1 MLKAVPTKKDT
12 DTRALMSDTKF
23 YEGYSRWDEE
33 KDRYET
39 WEESV
44 SRVMNMHRTYYKDV
58 MTDELSQLIDEA
70 ESLYKLKYA
79 LGAQRALQF
88 GGEQLLRHQMKMY
101 NCTSSYADR
110 SEFFQEVFYILLCGA
125 GAGFSVQKH
134 HVNKLP
140 KIAERKKQAKE
151 FVPSD
156 SIEGWADC
164 LGVLMSSYFVGGGSF
179 PEYEGR
185 KVFFNLTKI
194 RPRGSI
200 ISGGFKAPGPEPL
213 RRALDKIEY
222 LLQGLV
228 LKGVTEL
235 SPIHVYDIVMHAADS
250 VIAGGVRRSATICL
264 FSADDE
270 EMAMAKTGNWFVEN
284 PQRGRSNNSAVI
296 VRNETTAEQFSNLMK
311 SIKEFGE
318 PGFYF
323 VDDKDFTTN
332 PCVEIGMFPQIKG
345 KSGWQGCNLT
355 EINGGKCTTEKEF
368 YKACRAAAIMG
379 TLQAGYTK
387 FEYLSDTTRKIFER
401 EALLG
406 VSVTGWMNN
415 PDVLLDETI
424 QRKGAEIVLETNAR
438 VAKMIGINPCARG
451 TCVKPSGNASVL
463 LKTASGI
470 HGEHAPRY
478 IRNIQLNKDSE
489 VAQLI
494 AETNPY
500 MVEDSVWSANDTDYV
515 VSFPIVSPE
524 GSLYRED
531 LYGVNLLEKVKK
543 VQQNWVEAG
552 TRVERCAHPK
562 LRHNVSNT
570 VTVYPHQWKQVE
582 DYVFNNRQ
590 YFAGISF
597 LGGSG
602 DKDFNQAPMT
612 EVLDETALVDK
623 YGRASFFASGLIVDT
638 RQGFHDLWEAIS
650 IAKSNTHDGGEL
662 SDIRAEWIR
671 RFKKFADNYFE
682 GDEQQAEYCLK
693 DVYLLHKW
701 TKIQQNL
708 KPIDFVSQLETK
720 KYTDINTTGAQA
732 CAGQACEVD
741 L

>member
-1 MLKAVPTKKDT
+1 
-12 DTRALMSDTKF
+12 
-23 YEGYSRWDEE
+23 
-33 KDRYET
+33 
-39 WEESV
+39 
-44 SRVMNMHRTYYKDV
+44 
-58 MTDELSQLIDEA
+58 
-70 ESLYKLKYA
+70 
-79 LGAQRALQF
+79 
-88 GGEQLLRHQMKMY
+88 
-101 NCTSSYADR
+101 
-110 SEFFQEVFYILLCGA
+110 
-125 GAGFSVQKH
+125 
-134 HVNKLP
+134 
-140 KIAERKKQAKE
+140 
-151 FVPSD
+151 
-156 SIEGWADC
+156 
-164 LGVLMSSYFVGGGSF
+164 
-179 PEYEGR
+179 
-185 KVFFNLTKI
+185 
-194 RPRGSI
+194 
-200 ISGGFKAPGPEPL
+200 
-213 RRALDKIEY
+213 
-222 LLQGLV
+222 
-228 LKGVTEL
+228 
-235 SPIHVYDIVMHAADS
+235 
-250 VIAGGVRRSATICL
+250 
-264 FSADDE
+264 
-270 EMAMAKTGNWFVEN
+270 MAKIKKITT
-284 PQRGRSNNSAVI
+284 I
-296 VRNETTAEQFSNLMK
+296 KNED
-311 SIKEFGE
+311 
-318 PGFYF
+318 
-323 VDDKDFTTN
+323 V
-332 PCVEIGMFPQIKG
+332 VEIGMFPQIKG

-415 PDVLLDETI
+415 PDVLLNEET
-424 QRKGAEIVLETNAR
+424 QRKGAEIVLETNER

-478 IRNIQLNKDSE
+478 LRNIQLNKDSE

-552 TRVERCAHPK
+552 TRVDRCAHPK

-582 DYVFNNRQ
+582 DYVFNNRE

-612 EVLDETALVDK
+612 EVLDELSLVDK
-623 YGRASFFASGLIVDT
+623 YGRAAFFASGLIVDT

-650 IAKSNTHDGGEL
+650 VAKSNTHDGGEL
-662 SDIRAEWIR
+662 SDMRAEWIR
-671 RFKKFADNYFE
+671 RFKKFAENYFE
-682 GDEQQAEYCLK
+682 GDMQQAEYCLK

-732 CAGQACEVD
+732 CAGAACEVEF
-741 L
+741 